1 MSFKHFSATVMAALC
16 LAGVFLCDVALAKD
30 TLDCPTSLTV
40 SETALHAQ
48 DVPEGSRVILK
59 GATSLP
65 FFSMAVFSGHPREL
79 ASLIPDNSDAQESS
93 GISQALWKF
102 EGKDPYGIYLVCE
115 YGAAGAV
122 QLYKRASDD
131 IRSCMGR
138 TREDRNHHP
147 IDIHFEC
154 E

>member
-1 MSFKHFSATVMAALC
+1 MSFKHFSATVMAALS
-16 LAGVFLCDVALAKD
+16 LAGLFLCDVALAKD

-40 SETALHAQ
+40 SETVLHAQ
-48 DVPEGSRVILK
+48 DVPEGTQVILK

-65 FFSMAVFSGHPREL
+65 FFSMAVFSGHPRDL
-79 ASLIPDNSDAQESS
+79 ASLISDSGEEQASS
-93 GISQALWKF
+93 GVSVAFWKF
-102 EGKDPYGIYLVCE
+102 DRKDPYGIYLVCE

-122 QLYKRASDD
+122 QVYKRASDD
-131 IRSCMGR
+131 IRSCMAR